1 MTSCRTETIIQELDN
16 LIEFYHDELVR
27 ALRTL
32 KCSTKAPTL
41 AEFKAEFKRKGVLMS
56 VFASLDRA
64 LAKADS
70 SLNLELDSLCAETT
84 PEGEAIREKLFSV
97 NEYVHDLQLLLPFLE
112 SRGYLDISE

>member
-1 MTSCRTETIIQELDN
+1 MTSCRTETIIEELDN

-70 SLNLELDSLCAETT
+70 SLNLELDSLCTET
-84 PEGEAIREKLFSV
+84 PEGEEIREKLFSV
-97 NEYVHDLQLLLPFLE
+97 NEYVQDLQLLLPFLE